1 MNYFEPNVVIV
12 DDKLDEIQGIITYYQ
27 KNGIGCKYYN
37 ADLSDGDDYPENEM
51 SDVTFLFLDLFYS
64 DHFDVELSTSWVR
77 SIIQPGAFYV
87 LILWTKDISKKSVI
101 EERLK
106 EMNLMPYSLII
117 KNKGDYA
124 INSSMKYDYTN
135 LLVSIDQELKKISAI
150 EEILIWKNALKQ
162 AANIVLGGLISERT
176 QEFTDKLKKVIE
188 SHGGKSISNASEPML
203 KRSTLFEALNN
214 VLLSNIP
221 QFDANFEISDE
232 NKKGLYDLSSITS
245 NTIDRKLNSWFH
257 FSLRSDL
264 EGKTLPGII
273 AKNKSS
279 LLKQLYSITDD
290 EIVRELIS
298 PQVSSAGTIIEDI
311 VLNITRPCDYSQNKY
326 GKNLKLL
333 SGIIIRHPLRKN
345 NEKRDIKLNDK
356 KYKCILKFDHLYH
369 NDIDDDLTLIF
380 DLRYCFS
387 IPVSIY
393 KKSFDNKKMLNREL
407 LSDIQVTYGNYV
419 SQLGYTKI
427 I

>member
-1 MNYFEPNVVIV
+1 M
-12 DDKLDEIQGIITYYQ
+12 
-27 KNGIGCKYYN
+27 
-37 ADLSDGDDYPENEM
+37 
-51 SDVTFLFLDLFYS
+51 
-64 DHFDVELSTSWVR
+64 
-77 SIIQPGAFYV
+77 
-87 LILWTKDISKKSVI
+87 
-101 EERLK
+101 
-106 EMNLMPYSLII
+106 
-117 KNKGDYA
+117 
-124 INSSMKYDYTN
+124 
-135 LLVSIDQELKKISAI
+135 KKISAI